1 MTRSRDLANLADSTE
16 FTSADHA
23 KLDGIEASATA
34 DQTNAQIKTAVEA
47 GADISLGGNPTT
59 TTQSAG
65 NNTTRVAT
73 TAFTQAAITALVG
86 SVPATLNTLAEL
98 GDALGDDPNY
108 ATTTSNLIGTKMPLA
123 GGAFTGAVTTN
134 STIDGVDI
142 ATRDGV
148 LTNTTNTANAA
159 LPKAGGALT
168 GVLTTNSSVGI
179 GTSSPGSWSNAQNQL
194 VVGDGSGD
202 SGITIYS
209 QNNANSNL
217 RFSDG
222 TTGSQQYSGRI
233 EYDHVND
240 NLYLGAGGITPF
252 IITTAGNVGIGI
264 ETPTSKLHVDGD
276 LLSTG
281 EIIALSSTVDFS
293 TTSSA
298 RDSNWI
304 ASFTNS
310 GTTNP
315 YGLYVDTTGAA
326 STGYNLACYTN
337 TGTGLF
343 VKNDG
348 NVGIGTTTPNA
359 VAGYATLTL
368 DGTSGSLLD
377 FEVAG
382 AITGELYATAATGM
396 GMQAVGSRHIQF
408 KTNNE
413 ERMRITNTGSVIM
426 TSTGWDGAL
435 DNSDTNVVG
444 HNFIADGRHY
454 LQVDANTTNYEVIL
468 VNNILASDAVAG
480 VLQYRARGN
489 IKGSLNGSGSG
500 LAIVNASDYRKKENI
515 TDLSGSLAKIKALR
529 PVTFTHRSAYTTDT
543 SAVKTGMIAH
553 EVAAVLPNLVV
564 GEKDAVDDDG
574 EIVLQALSYSGDEMI
589 THLIGAIKELEARIT
604 EIEG

>member
-16 FTSADHA
+16 FTSADHS

>member
-16 FTSADHA
+16 FTAADHA

-47 GADISLGGNPTT
+47 AADIDLDGNPTT

-281 EIIALSSTVDFS
+281 EIIALASTVDFS

-500 LAIVNASDYRKKENI
+500 LAIVNASDYRKK
-515 TDLSGSLAKIKALR
+515 
-529 PVTFTHRSAYTTDT
+529 
-543 SAVKTGMIAH
+543 
-553 EVAAVLPNLVV
+553 
-564 GEKDAVDDDG
+564 
-574 EIVLQALSYSGDEMI
+574 
-589 THLIGAIKELEARIT
+589 
-604 EIEG
+604 